1 MIYELGHF
9 SLILAL
15 AVALVQAVLPLV
27 GAQQDRA
34 AWMAVAR
41 PAARAQCLFL
51 VVAYAC
57 LTHAFVVSDFSVAL
71 AANHSNTALPLIYRI
86 TAVWGNHEGSILLW
100 SLILS
105 GWTVAVSFFS
115 RQLDDAT
122 VARVIGVMGLVSCGF
137 LLFTLATSNP
147 FARMLP

>member
-15 AVALVQAVLPLV
+15 AVALVQAVLPLA
-27 GAQQDRA
+27 GAQRNRA

-71 AANHSNTALPLIYRI
+71 AANHSNTALPLVYRI
-86 TAVWGNHEGSILLW
+86 TAVWGNHEGSPAV
-100 SLILS
+100 
-105 GWTVAVSFFS
+105 VADPVGLDGGGELFFAPAG
-115 RQLDDAT
+115 RRHGGARDRRDGAGQL
-122 VARVIGVMGLVSCGF
+122 R
-137 LLFTLATSNP
+137 LFAVHAGHVQP
-147 FARMLP
+147 V